1 MRTGFVS
8 GYAFRHTVI
17 VESWNRAFRRC
28 YFEELTMPH
37 KCNSS
42 SPAITLLALSFLLAL
57 SLACNRGAPPPA
69 GQPQGGTKR
78 YSLKG
83 KVISVNKQA
92 GNASIY
98 NDPIAGFMDP
108 MAMPYTIK
116 APATLDEL
124 QPGDTVTADVVVEPD
139 KYWLENVK
147 VTAHSQT
154 PAGKPAPA
162 GEKLEK

>member
-1 MRTGFVS
+1 M
-8 GYAFRHTVI
+8 
-17 VESWNRAFRRC
+17 VESLNRAFRRC
-28 YFEELTMPH
+28 YFEELTMLA
-37 KCNSS
+37 KCNSP
-42 SPAITLLALSFLLAL
+42 SPAITLLALCFLLAL
-57 SLACNRGAPPPA
+57 SIACNRGVPPPA
-69 GQPQGGTKR
+69 GQPQGATKR

-116 APATLDEL
+116 PPATLDDL

-154 PAGKPAPA
+154 PAGKPVPA
-162 GEKLEK
+162 GEKQEK

>member
-1 MRTGFVS
+1 
-8 GYAFRHTVI
+8 
-17 VESWNRAFRRC
+17 
-28 YFEELTMPH
+28 MPDNH
-37 KCNSS
+37 NSS
-42 SPAITLLALSFLLAL
+42 SRSITLLALCFLLTF
-57 SLACNRGAPPPA
+57 SLVCNRGAPPSA
-69 GQPQGGTKR
+69 EHAQGGTKR

-116 APATLDEL
+116 PPSTLDQL
-124 QPGDTVTADVVVEPD
+124 QPGDSITADVVVEPD

-147 VTAHSQT
+147 VIGHAQAPTD
-154 PAGKPAPA
+154 KPAA
-162 GEKLEK
+162 EKSGKSK

>member
-1 MRTGFVS
+1 
-8 GYAFRHTVI
+8 
-17 VESWNRAFRRC
+17 
-28 YFEELTMPH
+28 MPNNH
-37 KCNSS
+37 NPP
-42 SPAITLLALSFLLAL
+42 SPSIALLGLCFLLTF
-57 SLACNRGAPPPA
+57 SVACNRGAPPSA
-69 GQPQGGTKR
+69 ERAQGGTKH

-92 GNASIY
+92 GNATIY

-116 APATLDEL
+116 PPTALDEL

-162 GEKLEK
+162 GEKQEK

>member
-1 MRTGFVS
+1 
-8 GYAFRHTVI
+8 
-17 VESWNRAFRRC
+17 
-28 YFEELTMPH
+28 MPH

-42 SPAITLLALSFLLAL
+42 SLSIALLALCALLAF
-57 SLACNRGAPPPA
+57 SFACNRGAPPPA
-69 GQPQGGTKR
+69 AEHAQGGTKR

-98 NDPIAGFMDP
+98 NDPISGFMDP

-116 APATLDEL
+116 PPATLDEL

-162 GEKLEK
+162 RETQEKEKQEK

>member
-1 MRTGFVS
+1 
-8 GYAFRHTVI
+8 
-17 VESWNRAFRRC
+17 
-28 YFEELTMPH
+28 MPH
-37 KCNSS
+37 NYNSS
-42 SPAITLLALSFLLAL
+42 LPSALLALCFLLAL
-57 SLACNRGAPPPA
+57 SVACNRGAPPPA
-69 GQPQGGTKR
+69 AHTEAGTKR

-83 KVISVNKQA
+83 KVISINKQA

-98 NDPIAGFMDP
+98 NDPIPGFMDP

-116 APATLDEL
+116 PPATLDEL

-162 GEKLEK
+162 GQKQEK

>member
-1 MRTGFVS
+1 MHDN
-8 GYAFRHTVI
+8 Y
-17 VESWNRAFRRC
+17 
-28 YFEELTMPH
+28 
-37 KCNSS
+37 NSS
-42 SPAITLLALSFLLAL
+42 SRSITLLALCFLLTF
-57 SLACNRGAPPPA
+57 SLACNRAAPPSA
-69 GQPQGGTKR
+69 EHAQGGTKR

-83 KVISVNKQA
+83 KVVSINKQA

-116 APATLDEL
+116 PPATLDEL
-124 QPGDTVTADVVVEPD
+124 EPGDTVTADVVVEPD

-154 PAGKPAPA
+154 PARKPAPA
-162 GEKLEK
+162 GESRRSEQEKKK

>member
-1 MRTGFVS
+1 
-8 GYAFRHTVI
+8 
-17 VESWNRAFRRC
+17 
-28 YFEELTMPH
+28 MPH

-42 SPAITLLALSFLLAL
+42 SPSITLLALCFLAL
-57 SLACNRGAPPPA
+57 SIACNRAAPPSA
-69 GQPQGGTKR
+69 EHTQGSTKR

-116 APATLDEL
+116 PPATLDDL

-154 PAGKPAPA
+154 PAGKPVLA
-162 GEKLEK
+162 GEKQEK

>member
-1 MRTGFVS
+1 
-8 GYAFRHTVI
+8 
-17 VESWNRAFRRC
+17 
-28 YFEELTMPH
+28 MPD
-37 KCNSS
+37 KCNSTLLS
-42 SPAITLLALSFLLAL
+42 IALLALCFLLTF
-57 SLACNRGAPPPA
+57 SLACNRGTPPSA
-69 GQPQGGTKR
+69 GPTQGGTKR

-116 APATLDEL
+116 PPAALDEL

-154 PAGKPAPA
+154 PAGKSTPA
-162 GEKLEK
+162 GEKQEK